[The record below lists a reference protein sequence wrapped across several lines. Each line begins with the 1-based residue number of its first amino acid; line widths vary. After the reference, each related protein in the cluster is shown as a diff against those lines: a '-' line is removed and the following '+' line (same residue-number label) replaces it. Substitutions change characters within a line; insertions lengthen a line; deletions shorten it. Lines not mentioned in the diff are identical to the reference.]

1 MRNKGAVILV
11 AVLLSLI
18 CLYYLSF
25 TIRSNQISNRAA
37 EFAETKFKAMNLK
50 VDDLEKAHI
59 VDSIQ
64 RSYLDSLS
72 GEIVFWMFKNYTYK
86 ELRERE
92 LNLGLDLKGGMNV
105 TIEVSASDIIKAL
118 SNNKN
123 DSLMNVAIQIALQK
137 QVASNE
143 GFVNLFAAA
152 YSDVSK
158 GKPLAELFITS
169 ENKGSI
175 TIQSPDN
182 EVIEYLREE
191 YSAAIGNANEVLR
204 KRIDHF
210 GVVQP
215 NIQEDFAIKGRFHI
229 ELPGIKDPERV
240 RKLLQGTALL
250 EFWETYENSEV
261 FKSLEQINAFL
272 AKTDMPGE
280 PDTTKQVTTTDP
292 VPVADNQNII
302 LDDDDLL
309 KIDADTS
316 TDTAK
321 AKTEEA
327 QSPVAEAQ
335 NPFFELLVP
344 NMTQQGE
351 LMPGPVVGRAHIKD
365 TAKVNRILRDKKI
378 SEFLPEDLMLS
389 WSFKPL
395 ENAPDY
401 YELIALKRDS
411 KTSGCALAG
420 DVITNAREEFGQG
433 TAYAEVTMVMDSRG
447 ANEWARIT
455 RVNKGRSIAIVLD
468 GYVYSYPTVQNEI
481 KGGRSSIT
489 GNFSINEAKDLAN
502 VLKSGKMPA
511 PAHILSEEIVGPSL
525 GQKAVTSGLNSFI
538 IAFIIVLIYM
548 FVYYGR
554 PGLTADLALI
564 ANLFFIMGVLASFGA
579 VLTLP
584 GIAGVVLTIGMSVD
598 ANILIFERI
607 REELRT
613 GKALPMAIKDG
624 YKNAYSAIIDANIT
638 TLLIAIILFNFGV
651 GPIQGFAT
659 TLMIGIVAS
668 LFSAIFLTRLVFETS
683 IKRGRKLNF
692 ETKLS
697 RNAFTK
703 VNFQF
708 LDRRKPFYIAS
719 ALLIVISIVSLTT
732 RGLNP
737 GIDFA
742 GGRNY
747 IVRFDK
753 NVSAEE
759 ISKMLK
765 PMFNDEAPIVKT
777 FGASNQVKISTKYLI
792 DSPDRSA
799 DEIVDSLLYVGLK
812 PLLPEKTSKEEFLA
826 DYRQSS
832 QKVGPAV
839 ADDIKS
845 KSIVAIVLALIVIFI
860 YILIRFKKWQYSMG
874 AVAALI
880 HDVVI
885 VLGLYSLL
893 YSIMPFSLEIDQAF
907 IAAILTVVGYSINDT
922 VVVFD
927 RIREFL
933 TEFKKRDRKETMNRA
948 MNSTLSRTVG
958 TSLTTLLVL
967 LAIFIFG
974 GEVIRGFIFAIIV
987 GILIGTYS
995 SIFIATPVTYELMK
1009 RKEKKELK

>member
-1 MRNKGAVILV
+1 MRNKGAIILV
-11 AVLLSLI
+11 AVLLSLV

-25 TIRSNQISNRAA
+25 SIRSNQISNKATKYA
-37 EFAETKFKAMNLK
+37 EAKFNAMNLK
-50 VDDLEKAHI
+50 VDDLEKSHI
-59 VDSIQ
+59 LDSIKK
-64 RSYLDSLS
+64 SYLDSLS
-72 GEIVFWMFKNYTYK
+72 GEKVFWMFKSYTYS

-92 LNLGLDLKGGMNV
+92 MALGLDLKGGMNV

-123 DSLMNVAIQIALQK
+123 DSLMNQAIQIAIQQ

-143 GFVNLFAAA
+143 GFVNLFAKA
-152 YSDVSK
+152 YADVSK
-158 GKPLAELFITS
+158 GKSLANLFITAD
-169 ENKGSI
+169 NKDKI
-175 TIQSPDN
+175 TIQSSND
-182 EVIEYLREE
+182 EVIAYLREE
-191 YSAAIGNANEVLR
+191 YSAAIGNASEVLR

-250 EFWETYENSEV
+250 EFWETFENKEV
-261 FKSLEQINAFL
+261 APKLEQINNLLKKTNIVADLDTL
-272 AKTDMPGE
+272 AKTTG
-280 PDTTKQVTTTDP
+280 
-292 VPVADNQNII
+292 
-302 LDDDDLL
+302 
-309 KIDADTS
+309 S
-316 TDTAK
+316 DTAK
-321 AKTEEA
+321 PANQNLIVDENIIADTNAKPAQADTAAKTPA
-327 QSPVAEAQ
+327 VAEE
-335 NPFFELLVP
+335 NPLFERLIP
-344 NMTQQGE
+344 NVTQQGE
-351 LMPGPVVGRAHIKD
+351 LLPGPVVGRAHIKD
-365 TAKVNRILRDKKI
+365 TAKVNAIFNNEKVHEILGDEI
-378 SEFLPEDLMLS
+378 VLS
-389 WSFKPL
+389 WAFKPM
-395 ENAPDY
+395 ENSPDY

-411 KTSGCALAG
+411 RTGEAALGG

-433 TAYAEVTMVMDSRG
+433 SAYAEVTMSMDSRG
-447 ANEWARIT
+447 SNEWARIT

-489 GNFSINEAKDLAN
+489 GNFTINEAKDLAN

-538 IAFIIVLIYM
+538 IAFIIVMLYM
-548 FVYYGR
+548 IVYYGR
-554 PGLTADLALI
+554 PGITADFALL
-564 ANLFFIMGVLASFGA
+564 ANLFFIFGVLASFGA

-607 REELRT
+607 REELRA
-613 GKALPMAIKDG
+613 GKALSLAVKDG

-638 TLLIAIILFNFGV
+638 TLLIGIILFNFGV

-659 TLMIGIVAS
+659 TLIIGILAS
-668 LFSAIFLTRLVFETS
+668 LFSAIFITRLIFDSKVKRGKNIVFET
-683 IKRGRKLNF
+683 G
-692 ETKLS
+692 LS
-697 RNAFTK
+697 RNAFK
-703 VNFQF
+703 NVNIQF
-708 LDRRKPFYIAS
+708 LAKRKIFYVIS
-719 ALLIVISIVSLTT
+719 GILIVISLVSLAT

-747 IVRFDK
+747 VVKFDK
-753 NVSAEE
+753 AVSSEE
-759 ISKMLK
+759 IATALK
-765 PMFNDEAPIVKT
+765 PVFNGETPVVKT
-777 FGASNQVKISTKYLI
+777 FGGSNQVKISTKYLI
-792 DSPDRSA
+792 NSA
-799 DEIVDSLLYVGLK
+799 DRKSDELVDSLLYTGLK
-812 PLLPEKTSKEEFLA
+812 PMLPAGTDLQTFLA
-826 DYRQSS
+826 DYKMSS

-845 KSIVAIVLALIVIFI
+845 KSVIAIVLALIVIFI
-860 YILIRFKKWQYSMG
+860 YILIRFKKYQYSVG
-874 AVAALI
+874 AVASLV
-880 HDVVI
+880 HDVII
-885 VLGLYSLL
+885 VLGAYSLF

-927 RIREFL
+927 RLREYL
-933 TEFKKRDRKETMNRA
+933 AEFKKRDRKEVMNTA
-948 MNSTLSRTVG
+948 INSTLSRTIG

-974 GEVIRGFIFAIIV
+974 GEVIRGFIFAILL
-987 GILIGTYS
+987 GIFVGTYS
-995 SIFIATPVTYELMK
+995 SIFIATPITYELMK
-1009 RKEKKELK
+1009 RKSKREKRLEEKQ